1 MYWLSQLIYHY
12 ILTGT
17 TNVKYFCHF
26 KVDVKSLLKLK
37 HIAACAHAYTSVS
50 ILIKNNYIRVLPVG
64 VFIEA
69 IGPSLFY
76 RLIARERERERER
89 ERGGGGGDS
98 QSESE
103 RGNISPTSYG
113 SSCMST
119 VPFV

>member
-1 MYWLSQLIYHY
+1 MYWLSQSIYHY

-26 KVDVKSLLKLK
+26 KVDVNSLLKLK

-76 RLIARERERERER
+76 RLRERERERER
-89 ERGGGGGDS
+89 EGGGGV
-98 QSESE
+98 ETVRARARE
-103 RGNISPTSYG
+103 VILVPRAMVLHACRPCH
-113 SSCMST
+113 SCEK
-119 VPFV
+119 